1 MIGAYVAVHACQL
14 GLGSFRRPGP
24 GLVFFLSAL
33 LFMALTAID
42 LVGTFFGES
51 GKDKGSEE
59 GPLWVEV
66 RWQKVLI
73 VLGGLSLYIYFF
85 NVLGFIVSTFL
96 LMMFLFKAVEPTKWW
111 VAIASSIITIIFS
124 YLVFEIWLQVPFPRG
139 VLGI

>member
-1 MIGAYVAVHACQL
+1 
-14 GLGSFRRPGP
+14 
-24 GLVFFLSAL
+24 
-33 LFMALTAID
+33 
-42 LVGTFFGES
+42 
-51 GKDKGSEE
+51 
-59 GPLWVEV
+59 V